1 MEQRDSFSYQC
12 GVVDA
17 FNEMVAAEVKA
28 LALSHPMDTREEMEA
43 LIAYAHE
50 SCRRHGTKLYP
61 ECDPLIT
68 DLFPAS
74 LNRGKY
80 NILFYKA
87 DHVIEEYIRLKDRKA
102 AACSPRTPTG
112 SDGRPGVDKPARP
125 RYNVAKR

>member
-50 SCRRHGTKLYP
+50 IS
-61 ECDPLIT
+61 
-68 DLFPAS
+68 FPPPSTA
-74 LNRGKY
+74 
-80 NILFYKA
+80 
-87 DHVIEEYIRLKDRKA
+87 
-102 AACSPRTPTG
+102 G
-112 SDGRPGVDKPARP
+112 STIFSSTRPIM
-125 RYNVAKR
+125 